1 MRSIYFRLFP
11 GILNMLKKEG
21 WNLTDL
27 RDITRRPYMF
37 KQFFPKSA
45 ISAVKILRY
54 GSPTPSG
61 TMKIGKYDFPK
72 IDSVDASILKTA
84 FAHEEIKD
92 ATMFKDLFP
101 DMGIEKITEDFPR
114 TDTEDTE
121 TPEKMILK
129 IAFRDTDIETLKED
143 SIPFAAHYAPHI
155 RLLEILPPD
164 LFLCFVVILGA
175 KDKWW
180 MLRFWDLRVGR
191 SISVGRDHAS
201 FYSGVLNMVSVNN
214 RLHEWA
220 GVEATPPTARVP
232 KGVTPLRTVRVGLYR
247 YPTASI
253 SVRVGSQRRRRY
265 RLIEKIWENFLLK
278 L

>member
-11 GILNMLKKEG
+11 EILSKLIQEG
-21 WNLTDL
+21 WDLTDL
-27 RDITRRPYMF
+27 EDITRKPYMF
-37 KQFFPKSA
+37 KQFFPKST
-45 ISAVKILRY
+45 ISAVKILGY
-54 GSPTPSG
+54 GPPTPSG
-61 TMKIGKYDFPK
+61 TIKIGKYDFPK
-72 IDSVDASILKTA
+72 IDSADAPILKTA

-101 DMGIEKITEDFPR
+101 DMGIEKIIEDFPR

-155 RLLEILPPD
+155 RLLEILPLD
-164 LFLCFVVILGA
+164 LFLCFVIILGA
-175 KDKWW
+175 KNKWW

-191 SISVGRDHAS
+191 SISVGREHAQ
-201 FYSGVLNMVSVNN
+201 FYNSLLSM
-214 RLHEWA
+214 LTIPHQWA

-265 RLIEKIWENFLLK
+265 KLIERIWENFLLK